1 MSRPSRYILAAVL
14 VLFTWMVLTGWDAD
28 SGKVRALD
36 ATLAAFMLLLALV
49 VLAPRRL
56 NIALRVVAGMVAVGY
71 LAYFCGEVWA
81 LINGERQVIRLGA
94 PSALMAGFGLLI
106 FGVPALIYALG
117 GVTLGWVARLFAR
130 AGSESAPD
138 DPAS

>member
-1 MSRPSRYILAAVL
+1 MSRSSRYILAAVL
-14 VLFTWMVLTGWDAD
+14 VLFTWMVLSGWDGD
-28 SGKVRALD
+28 SDKVRAID
-36 ATLAAFMLLLALV
+36 ATVAAFMLLLALG

-56 NIALRVVAGMVAVGY
+56 NVALRIVAGMVAAGY

-81 LINGERQVIRLGA
+81 LINGEHQVVRLGA
-94 PSALMAGFGLLI
+94 PSALMASVGLLI

-117 GVTLGWVARLFAR
+117 GVAIGWVARLFAR
-130 AGSESAPD
+130 ARGEAASD